1 MTTTQTG
8 IIVTKSIG
16 QNTFTFNVEE
26 LYTKSGIKKNV
37 KVIQETFWSKEDNE
51 MFGFEMEN
59 TITKWNLFFD
69 ITTSEFGAINLAGK
83 KLINNWENI

>member
-1 MTTTQTG
+1 MKTTQTG
-8 IIVTKSIG
+8 IIITKTIG

-26 LYTKSGIKKNV
+26 LYTLKGIKKMV
-37 KVIQETFWSKEDNE
+37 KVIQETIWSKEDNIL
-51 MFGFEMEN
+51 FGFEMEN
-59 TITKWNLFFD
+59 TITKWNFYFD

>member
-8 IIVTKSIG
+8 IIITKTID

-26 LYTKSGIKKNV
+26 LYTLKGIKKMV
-37 KVIQETFWSKEDNE
+37 KVIQETIWSEEDNKL
-51 MFGFEMEN
+51 FGFEMEK
-59 TITKWNLFFD
+59 TITKWNFYFD